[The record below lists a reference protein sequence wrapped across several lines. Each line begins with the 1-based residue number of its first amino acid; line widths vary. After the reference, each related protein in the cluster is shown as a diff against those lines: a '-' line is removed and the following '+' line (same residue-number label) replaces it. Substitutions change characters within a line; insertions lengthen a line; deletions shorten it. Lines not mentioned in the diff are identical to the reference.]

1 MKPFEQV
8 LSLCGRIP
16 PDKLAHALGGA
27 TFTVFACPALYYLG
41 DPTYL
46 LTSLLA
52 VMCVGLFKEVYDALF
67 LYPSRST
74 KPIPPKIVSVFLPPY
89 IWGEEN
95 FGVGKLRKGG
105 FRRISAY
112 QRAKHSVEL
121 WDALATLC
129 GGLMPLMPI
138 VLIR

>member
-27 TFTVFACPALYYLG
+27 TFTAFACPALYYLG

-67 LYPSRST
+67 
-74 KPIPPKIVSVFLPPY
+74 
-89 IWGEEN
+89 
-95 FGVGKLRKGG
+95 
-105 FRRISAY
+105 
-112 QRAKHSVEL
+112 RAKHSVEL